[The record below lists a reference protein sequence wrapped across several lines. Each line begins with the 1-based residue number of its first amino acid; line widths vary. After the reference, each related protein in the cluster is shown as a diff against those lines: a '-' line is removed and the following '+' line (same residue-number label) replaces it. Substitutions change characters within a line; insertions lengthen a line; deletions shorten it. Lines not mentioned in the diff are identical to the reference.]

1 MQHVRHVKL
10 QPAQVHFGPTGRV
23 TVIGMP
29 MDPHFQ
35 SAYYPAEG
43 GNVFGVVQNA
53 AANATFFGP
62 ARPPGQTSSRG
73 LLSPSMTPLTRLH
86 RRESVAAR

>member
-1 MQHVRHVKL
+1 MQRARHVKL
-10 QPAQVHFGPTGRV
+10 PPAQVHFGPTGRV

-43 GNVFGVVQNA
+43 GNVFGVVQNRGRLA
-53 AANATFFGP
+53 SLSLA
-62 ARPPGQTSSRG
+62 SS
-73 LLSPSMTPLTRLH
+73 SQDT
-86 RRESVAAR
+86 

>member
-1 MQHVRHVKL
+1 MQHVRHAKPPL
-10 QPAQVHFGPTGRV
+10 AQVHFGPTGAV

-29 MDPHFQ
+29 MDPHPQ

-53 AANATFFGP
+53 VMQSEMSFVNESLRPRAA
-62 ARPPGQTSSRG
+62 
-73 LLSPSMTPLTRLH
+73 
-86 RRESVAAR
+86 

>member
-1 MQHVRHVKL
+1 MQRARHAKPP
-10 QPAQVHFGPTGRV
+10 PAQVHFGPTGRV

-53 AANATFFGP
+53 VMNATLFGP

-73 LLSPSMTPLTRLH
+73 LLSPSMTPLTRRH
-86 RRESVAAR
+86 RRESVSGR